1 MESKRKI
8 ELKDVIEFFESE
20 NKRIKQ
26 AVDSKVTKETIA
38 HELTQTL
45 VQKVQI
51 DNYEASVALQHGEQ
65 DKTMERIKRAINNF
79 YEAELET
86 IRMNTILQFRKAER
100 KRKNQIELDQANMKK
115 MNQQSF
121 EFQKKMI
128 EAQRLYK
135 QLGLNTPHQPI
146 SISTVSNQQQNQ
158 LQNKDL
164 TPEELQYRMINNNKS
179 NG

>member
-1 MESKRKI
+1 
-8 ELKDVIEFFESE
+8 
-20 NKRIKQ
+20 
-26 AVDSKVTKETIA
+26 
-38 HELTQTL
+38 
-45 VQKVQI
+45 
-51 DNYEASVALQHGEQ
+51 
-65 DKTMERIKRAINNF
+65 
-79 YEAELET
+79 
-86 IRMNTILQFRKAER
+86 
-100 KRKNQIELDQANMKK
+100 
-115 MNQQSF
+115 
-121 EFQKKMI
+121 MI